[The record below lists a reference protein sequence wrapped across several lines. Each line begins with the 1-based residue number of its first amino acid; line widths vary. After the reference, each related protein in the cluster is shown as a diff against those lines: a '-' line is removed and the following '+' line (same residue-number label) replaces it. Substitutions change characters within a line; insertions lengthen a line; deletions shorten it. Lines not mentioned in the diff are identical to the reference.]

1 MELRETSGVTHGYA
15 KVESVRLHGAALH
28 LCLSSAG
35 VGACGKLK
43 QALP

>member
-1 MELRETSGVTHGYA
+1 MELRKAPRVTHSYA
-15 KVESVRLHGAALH
+15 KVKSVGLHGAALH

-35 VGACGKLK
+35 VGACGNLK

>member
-1 MELRETSGVTHGYA
+1 MELRKASGVTDSYA
-15 KVESVRLHGAALH
+15 KVESMRLHGAALH

-35 VGACGKLK
+35 VGAYGKLK